1 MNMLLALDFSIHAR
15 EVVNFVKSLQLGPDT
30 KLYLVHV
37 VKPAQLPSPSLL
49 NTTANLDAVL
59 TRVWAKQRAHAYES
73 LQQLQDEFAANHVK
87 AYPIIAEGLPGEEIV
102 KAIKTLRIDLVV
114 MGNQGLSNVQ
124 RFFLGGVS
132 EYVLTNAACSVL
144 IVRKPFSSHRTD
156 HTRAPHVLLAIDGS
170 EHSFTALEQV
180 ADFPLPESSQFSLLH
195 VSNFEEDMDLTPWM
209 NQTIGFHDVPQDVY
223 PFVMHQRKSD
233 KLLLEEGECRFSKSG
248 KPVKTILAYGHVART
263 ILDIAEKQLTDLIVV
278 GSRGLS
284 GIKKFLL
291 GSISQKLVR
300 YAPCPVLIVRKPS
313 WSHKTKKTFERRTH
327 IEEPIK
333 NHKDREV
340 HDSAVVA

>member
-1 MNMLLALDFSIHAR
+1 MNMLLALDFSSHAR
-15 EVVNFVKSLQLGPDT
+15 EVMNFVKSLQLGPDT
-30 KLYLVHV
+30 KIYLFHV

-49 NTTANLDAVL
+49 NTTPKVDAVL
-59 TRVWAKQRAHAYES
+59 SRVWGKLRAHAYDS
-73 LQQLQDEFAANHVK
+73 LQQLQNEFAANHMK
-87 AYPIIAEGLPGEEIV
+87 AYPMIAEGLPGEEIV

-144 IVRKPFSSHRTD
+144 IVRKQFNSHRTD
-156 HTRAPHVLLAIDGS
+156 SARDPHVLLAIDGS

-180 ADFPLPESSQFSLLH
+180 ADFPLPKSSQFSLLH
-195 VSNFEEDMDLTPWM
+195 VSNFEEDLDLSPWM

-223 PFVMHQRKSD
+223 PFVMHQRNSD
-233 KLLLEEGECRFSKSG
+233 KLILEEGECRFSKSG
-248 KPVKTILAYGHVART
+248 KSVKPILAHGHVART
-263 ILDIAEKQLTDLIVV
+263 ILETAEKQLTDLIVV

-284 GIKKFLL
+284 GIRKFLL

-313 WSHKTKKTFERRTH
+313 WSHKTKKKFERRTP

-333 NHKDREV
+333 HHKDREI
-340 HDSAVVA
+340 HDTVVVA